1 MSDKAP
7 NSNETAAPEPSNATA
22 SETAETTDSGTSET
36 TDSGTSERT
45 DSETATENTRRVTLP
60 DHIGFEIDRRISE
73 TEFDSADEYVTF
85 VLESLFR
92 ELDRQ
97 DGDIVVD
104 VREDD
109 PDDTDRVQDRLESL
123 GYL

>member
-7 NSNETAAPEPSNATA
+7 NSNETAAPETSKPTG
-22 SETAETTDSGTSET
+22 SETAGMTASGTSET
-36 TDSGTSERT
+36 A

-60 DHIGFEIDRRISE
+60 DHIGIEIDRRVSE

-92 ELDRQ
+92 ELDQQ
-97 DGDIVVD
+97 DGDVVVD
-104 VREDD
+104 VRKED
-109 PDDTDRVQDRLESL
+109 PDGTERVQNQLESL